1 MKTTTRTTLPDSTH
15 EQPVHELKLS
25 KWARYLLYFMIVSL
39 LFFGC
44 FFWWFCYFNLSPEL
58 VKAGEPGAI
67 AVIFL
72 VMFSLGGIVY
82 VASMATVGDIYFYER
97 YVEIRRFL
105 PFMKRLVI
113 YYDKMH
119 VHIGHMGRVN
129 LNHYET
135 QPKFW
140 KSPYTWLKA
149 SILDVIYF
157 PLNYDFEILEFV
169 KTKAQSVSY
178 YNFMG
183 QKLN

>member
-1 MKTTTRTTLPDSTH
+1 M
-15 EQPVHELKLS
+15 
-25 KWARYLLYFMIVSL
+25 
-39 LFFGC
+39 
-44 FFWWFCYFNLSPEL
+44 
-58 VKAGEPGAI
+58 
-67 AVIFL
+67 
-72 VMFSLGGIVY
+72 
-82 VASMATVGDIYFYER
+82 
-97 YVEIRRFL
+97 
-105 PFMKRLVI
+105 
-113 YYDKMH
+113 
-119 VHIGHMGRVN
+119 
-129 LNHYET
+129 